1 MNRPTSLA
9 RQNTLLLAAAFILIE
24 LLAALAL
31 SVYLIL
37 PLARRSADDLASL
50 MILSAQTWAELP
62 PQTRVDFEFELL
74 ANHALALRAESP
86 GVGIDEW
93 HPPYFY
99 LLEDA
104 LAHRSGTR
112 QHLVRENVGDA
123 TWYWA
128 YLPAGHGHLAVG
140 LSQQRIGAQPWAAL
154 LIALLGGLALAS
166 GVAVWLARRITA
178 PLARLEEAAKRI
190 GQGESPELLPETGPT
205 ELAALA
211 DRFNAMARQVRE
223 LLQARTTLL
232 VGVSHD
238 LRTPLARMR
247 LALELLKLAPT
258 PAPRNSPGRPKS
270 FLPLEGGTERS
281 EGLRGGL
288 ITQLENDIDEMN
300 GLIGSLLDLA
310 RGLEREPP
318 VTLDLV
324 EWLSDLAADFSTPER
339 AVSVHCPPCQRAVP
353 PRALRRAIGNLLQNA
368 LRHAPAAPVELV
380 CEADDT
386 QCRIGVLDRGPGIPP
401 DQIEAMFQPFHRLD
415 PSRNPA
421 TGGAGL
427 GLAIVRE
434 LARAN
439 HWEVRLEPRPG
450 GGLAAWLCM

>member
-1 MNRPTSLA
+1 MKKPTSLA

-24 LLAALAL
+24 LLAALVL
-31 SVYLIL
+31 SVYLML
-37 PLARRSADDLASL
+37 PLARRSADDLAGL

-62 PQTRVDFEFELL
+62 PQTRADFEFELL
-74 ANHALALRAESP
+74 ANHALALRAETP
-86 GVGIDEW
+86 GGGIDEW

-104 LAHRSGTR
+104 LANRSGTR
-112 QHLVRENVGDA
+112 QHLVRESVGNA
-123 TWYWA
+123 TWYWT
-128 YLPAGHGHLAVG
+128 YLPAGNGHLAVG
-140 LSQQRIGAQPWAAL
+140 VAEHRIAAQPWTAL
-154 LIALLGGLALAS
+154 LIALLGGLALAG

-178 PLARLEEAAKRI
+178 PLARLEQAATRI

-211 DRFNAMARQVRE
+211 GRFNAMARQVRE

-247 LALELLKLAPT
+247 LALELLKLDPT
-258 PAPRNSPGRPKS
+258 PA
-270 FLPLEGGTERS
+270 
-281 EGLRGGL
+281 L
-288 ITQLENDIDEMN
+288 IAQLENDIEEMN

-318 VTLDLV
+318 VTVDLA
-324 EWLSDLAADFSTPER
+324 EWLTDLATDFSTPGR
-339 AVSVHCPPCQRAVP
+339 AVTVSCPPCQRAIP
-353 PRALRRAIGNLLQNA
+353 PRALRRAVGNLLQNA

-380 CEADDT
+380 CETDDT

-415 PSRNPA
+415 PSRSPA

-439 HWEVRLEPRPG
+439 GWEVRLALRPG
-450 GGLAAWLCM
+450 GGLAAWVDMESRR

>member
-1 MNRPTSLA
+1 MNRLGSLA

-24 LLAALAL
+24 LLVAVAL
-31 SVYLIL
+31 SVYLML
-37 PLARRSADDLASL
+37 PLARRSADDLAGL

-62 PQTRVDFEFELL
+62 PHTRVDFEFELL
-74 ANHALALRAESP
+74 ANHALTLRAESP
-86 GVGIDEW
+86 GVGVDEW

-104 LAHRSGTR
+104 LATRSGTR
-112 QHLVRENVGDA
+112 QHLVREKIAGT

-128 YLPAGHGHLAVG
+128 YLPAGNSHLAVG
-140 LSQQRIGAQPWAAL
+140 IAEQRIAAQPWTAL

-178 PLARLEEAAKRI
+178 PLARLEQAAIRI

-211 DRFNAMARQVRE
+211 GRFNAMARQVRE

-232 VGVSHD
+232 VGISHD

-247 LALELLKLAPT
+247 LALELLKLDPT
-258 PAPRNSPGRPKS
+258 PA
-270 FLPLEGGTERS
+270 LIER
-281 EGLRGGL
+281 
-288 ITQLENDIDEMN
+288 LENDIEEMN
-300 GLIGSLLDLA
+300 GLIATLLDLA

-318 VTLDLV
+318 VTLNIAA
-324 EWLSDLAADFSTPER
+324 WLNDLAASFATPER
-339 AVSVHCPPCQRAVP
+339 SIAVHCPPCQRSIP
-353 PRALRRAIGNLLQNA
+353 PQALRRAIGNLLQNA
-368 LRHAPAAPVELV
+368 LRHAPATEVELV
-380 CEADDT
+380 CEADAT

-415 PSRNPA
+415 PSRSPA

-439 HWEVRLEPRPG
+439 GWEVRLEPRAG
-450 GGLAAWLCM
+450 GGLAAWLYLESRR

>member
-1 MNRPTSLA
+1 MSAPTSLA

-31 SVYLIL
+31 SVYLLL

-86 GVGIDEW
+86 GVGVDEW

-104 LAHRSGTR
+104 LANRTGTR
-112 QHLVRENVGDA
+112 QHLVRESVAD
-123 TWYWA
+123 TIWYWIN
-128 YLPAGHGHLAVG
+128 LPAGHGHLAVG
-140 LSQQRIGAQPWAAL
+140 LSQQRIDAQPVTAL
-154 LIALLGGLALAS
+154 LIALLGGLALAG

-178 PLARLEEAAKRI
+178 PLARLEQAATHI

-211 DRFNAMARQVRE
+211 SRFNAMARQVRE
-223 LLQARTTLL
+223 LLMARTTLL

-258 PAPRNSPGRPKS
+258 PALIAR
-270 FLPLEGGTERS
+270 LES
-281 EGLRGGL
+281 
-288 ITQLENDIDEMN
+288 DIEEMN

-318 VTLDLV
+318 VTLDLA
-324 EWLSDLAADFSTPER
+324 EWLTDLATDFSTPER
-339 AVSVHCPPCQRAVP
+339 AITVTCPPCQRAVP
-353 PRALRRAIGNLLQNA
+353 PRALRRAVGNLLQNA
-368 LRHAPAAPVELV
+368 LRHAPDTPAELV
-380 CEADDT
+380 CEIDGEH
-386 QCRIGVLDRGPGIPP
+386 CRIGVLDRGPGIPP
-401 DQIEAMFQPFHRLD
+401 DQIETMFQPFHRLD
-415 PSRNPA
+415 PSRSPA

-439 HWEVRLEPRPG
+439 GWDVRLEARSG
-450 GGLAAWLCM
+450 GGLAAWLCV

>member
-1 MNRPTSLA
+1 MNTPTSLA

-24 LLAALAL
+24 LLAAVVL

-37 PLARRSADDLASL
+37 PLARRSADDLAGL

-74 ANHALALRAESP
+74 ANHALALRAQPPGP

-123 TWYWA
+123 TWYWTN
-128 YLPAGHGHLAVG
+128 LPAGDGYLAVG
-140 LSQQRIGAQPWAAL
+140 LAEQRIAAQPVTAL
-154 LIALLGGLALAS
+154 LIALLGGLALAG

-178 PLARLEEAAKRI
+178 PLARLEQAATRI

-205 ELAALA
+205 ELATLA
-211 DRFNAMARQVRE
+211 GRFNAMARQVRE

-247 LALELLKLAPT
+247 LALELLKLDPT
-258 PAPRNSPGRPKS
+258 PA
-270 FLPLEGGTERS
+270 LIER
-281 EGLRGGL
+281 
-288 ITQLENDIDEMN
+288 LENDIEEMN
-300 GLIGSLLDLA
+300 GLIATLLDLA

-318 VTLDLV
+318 VTVDLAD
-324 EWLSDLAADFSTPER
+324 WLGDLAADFSTPER
-339 AVSVHCPPCQRAVP
+339 TVTLSCPPCQRSIP

-368 LRHAPAAPVELV
+368 LRHAPGAPVELV
-380 CEADDT
+380 CIEDAG
-386 QCRIGVLDRGPGIPP
+386 QCRIGILDRGPGIPP

-415 PSRNPA
+415 PSRSPA

-427 GLAIVRE
+427 GLTIVRE

-439 HWEVRLEPRPG
+439 AWAVRLEPRPG